1 VEERFA
7 LGIEARHLWT
17 RELAKRIRAKVN
29 LAIEKLDAGDVLV
42 IDAKDVEAFDFS
54 FANEFFGKTVLGLP
68 HESPGRFVVVEHL
81 TNYTRENL
89 AQALSSLGLAM
100 IERKR
105 GGTDLI
111 GKFHPADN
119 ETFQALVGLKNG
131 ASAVELS
138 KQLGTNLTAMN
149 ERLTKLMSMGLAR
162 RIKVVSPVG
171 REQFQYTALR

>member
-1 VEERFA
+1 MEERFA
-7 LGIEARHLWT
+7 LSDDGRHLWT
-17 RELAKRIRAKVN
+17 RELARKIRAKAN
-29 LAIEKLDAGDVLV
+29 LAAEKLSAGDVLI
-42 IDAKDVEAFDFS
+42 IDTKDVEAFDFS
-54 FANEFFGKTVLGLP
+54 FANEFFGKTVLGFQ
-68 HESPGRFVVVEHL
+68 HEYPGRFVVVEHL

-105 GGTDLI
+105 GGAELI

-149 ERLTKLMSMGLAR
+149 ERLTKLVSMGLAR
-162 RIKVVSPVG
+162 RTKVVSPVG